1 VLCGSTW
8 GSFEEISLKLPCV
21 LRKFVRKFQY
31 GDEEVSYVKIASHA
45 GLKKFIFKTTSFHG
59 PNYIKT
65 TSKLP
70 QTG

>member
-1 VLCGSTW
+1 MVM
-8 GSFEEISLKLPCV
+8 
-21 LRKFVRKFQY
+21 RKFH
-31 GDEEVSYVKIASHA
+31 VKIASHA

>member
-1 VLCGSTW
+1 M
-8 GSFEEISLKLPCV
+8 
-21 LRKFVRKFQY
+21 RKFQY